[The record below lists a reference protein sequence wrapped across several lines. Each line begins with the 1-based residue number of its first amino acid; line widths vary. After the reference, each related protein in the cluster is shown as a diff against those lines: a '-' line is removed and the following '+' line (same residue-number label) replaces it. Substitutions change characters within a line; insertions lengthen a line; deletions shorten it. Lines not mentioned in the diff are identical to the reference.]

1 MQSFQPP
8 PPHQSYGHAIQTT
21 TNAAT
26 NINNRNSI
34 AEDSLPD
41 RVTKPG
47 QHQHQ
52 WQMAAAVSHGMSTAA
67 MYTGDASEREQHG
80 MVDESAT
87 DRDNNS
93 SHTCMAQRAMRAA
106 QHTAT
111 STQWLLSSLTCAPT
125 TTEQP
130 RLASRERCVEANVSS
145 AHVVHGLSHFV
156 GPNSESCFIRNWTN
170 NNSSRIN
177 GAMRLNVP
185 AAPAEGGSNTTLAS
199 PNGGGTQPPPSASSS
214 SSFRVHE
221 NGTIMGAIVPS
232 SQPSL
237 TIQVNQNDLNGSQQ
251 QDVVN
256 QSSGIS
262 IVNCYRAV
270 PVQVVNSET
279 SNGNVQIVNNNNNNM
294 VHQHHQH
301 MNMNMIN
308 GSEKCDIQCNGKDIV
323 IDDPRNNVPSNGEIQ
338 CEIHAQLDTQNDN
351 DAALNVQRTFI
362 STEAQ
367 TDDLQ
372 QDQSIN
378 TSKMSS
384 GSMAG
389 NGKTSDPSRRI
400 GTESEGLI
408 TRDQRRRDRRER
420 RHRNARQQHLHPQ
433 LMQSTSIRA
442 NCEIIPDILHS
453 HVPPPY
459 TTLPMPSHC
468 TSSPVGLPSPSVLMP
483 NPSLIS
489 PLPVGIA
496 DDGRFTF
503 PLPIMRR

>member
-1 MQSFQPP
+1 MDIQQLAATSSNSRQTNDGNIGDL
-8 PPHQSYGHAIQTT
+8 HTIRQQAYSHTMQTT
-21 TNAAT
+21 TNAAS
-26 NINNRNSI
+26 NVNNRNDDI
-34 AEDSLPD
+34 EDGLPGSD
-41 RVTKPG
+41 GYRVSKPG
-47 QHQHQ
+47 QQR
-52 WQMAAAVSHGMSTAA
+52 WQMAAPSRGASATVFT
-67 MYTGDASEREQHG
+67 TDANEREQNS
-80 MVDESAT
+80 VLDERGNN
-87 DRDNNS
+87 RDNSN
-93 SHTCMAQRAMRAA
+93 HIYVPQNAMRA
-106 QHTAT
+106 QHAT
-111 STQWLLSSLTCAPT
+111 TQWLLSSLTCAPT
-125 TTEQP
+125 TTE
-130 RLASRERCVEANVSS
+130 LSRDRCVEANVSS

-156 GPNSESCFIRNWTN
+156 GPNSESCFRRSWTK
-170 NNSSRIN
+170 SSNIN

-185 AAPAEGGSNTTLAS
+185 AAPAEGGGVATIPTA
-199 PNGGGTQPPPSASSS
+199 NGGVCYVAASSDSTQPQSS

-221 NGTIMGAIVPS
+221 NGTLMGAIVPS

-237 TIQVNQNDLNGSQQ
+237 TIQVNQNDLNGGQQ

-270 PVQVVNSET
+270 PVQVVNSD
-279 SNGNVQIVNNNNNNM
+279 GNVQIVNNNM
-294 VHQHHQH
+294 VDH
-301 MNMNMIN
+301 MIGN
-308 GSEKCDIQCNGKDIV
+308 SEKCDIQCNGKN
-323 IDDPRNNVPSNGEIQ
+323 IDDHHNNVLPNGEIQ
-338 CEIHAQLDTQNDN
+338 SEMQPQLDIQNEN
-351 DAALNVQRTFI
+351 DALNAPRTFI

-372 QDQSIN
+372 QESIQA
-378 TSKMSS
+378 SKMS

-389 NGKTSDPSRRI
+389 NGKSSDPSRRI

-420 RHRNARQQHLHPQ
+420 RHRNSRQQHLHPQ

-468 TSSPVGLPSPSVLMP
+468 SASPVGLPSPSVLMP